1 MLAVIKLLR
10 DLTSEFPHVHF
21 IDPSFCP
28 DVHSAIFTMQWPWKD
43 KRNIYS
49 FMAKKVFED
58 FSNPTS
64 RHLEASPIFSK
75 GWGPLALSG
84 QPNIA

>member
-1 MLAVIKLLR
+1 MERQKKR
-10 DLTSEFPHVHF
+10 
-21 IDPSFCP
+21 
-28 DVHSAIFTMQWPWKD
+28 IF
-43 KRNIYS
+43 S
-49 FMAKKVFED
+49 FMVKKVFED

-84 QPNIA
+84 QPNILNTIQGGLEKIMNHKISIDLQSYYL